1 MNDLFNESTHGAEFS
16 KCGKYRYKLF
26 RIWNRELP
34 LVMAIGLNPSTANA
48 NKNDQTINYLI
59 LMLTKLGY
67 GGFYMMNCWPYIASK
82 PELLMR
88 NEITDEWNDNII
100 TITANECQDVIFCW
114 GNFKI
119 IRETGRDKQLIKMFQ
134 N

>member
-67 GGFYMMNCWPYIASK
+67 GGFYMMNCWPCRNRLTILIS
-82 PELLMR
+82 MR
-88 NEITDEWNDNII
+88 RRYLSQE
-100 TITANECQDVIFCW
+100 Q
-114 GNFKI
+114 
-119 IRETGRDKQLIKMFQ
+119 
-134 N
+134 